1 MNKTCMAPCLLT
13 ICLLATTL
21 ACDEGP
27 RPTEVRRY
35 KTVLTQH
42 VSVDYNMVD
51 YLNTASPRA
60 GGWAYGDP
68 LPPEE
73 ITVPATATATVVFT
87 VEGDEFLMEAD
98 VQGLVPPNTVTD
110 PIASQK
116 AGERVTGDYWDIWM
130 GSFAPSTLLVQ
141 LGTLIPDPDD
151 ARHATLTLD
160 SRTTRDINGDKISVG
175 SLTSIETHYPNQSIS
190 LFDVQQF
197 GIDVE
202 NNTMEEFPDEQSGQ
216 LRLTDAAPLG
226 VPIDWTKPEI
236 EF

>member
-1 MNKTCMAPCLLT
+1 MNTKHTGPLLMIT
-13 ICLLATTL
+13 LLSVTT
-21 ACDEGP
+21 ACDEP
-27 RPTEVRRY
+27 RPDEIRRY

-51 YLNTASPRA
+51 YLTEFQPRV
-60 GGWAYGDP
+60 GGWAFGDP

-73 ITVPATATATVVFT
+73 LTVPETASATVVFT
-87 VEGDEFLMEAD
+87 VEGDEFLMEAE
-98 VQGLVPPNTVTD
+98 VQGLVPSETVTD
-110 PIASQK
+110 PIASIA
-116 AGERVTGDYWDIWM
+116 AGERVTGDIWDIWM

-141 LGTLIPDPDD
+141 LGTLEPDPSVPG
-151 ARHATLTLD
+151 RATLVVD
-160 SRTTRDINGDKISVG
+160 SRTAVDINGEKLSVS
-175 SLTSIETHYPNQSIS
+175 SLTSIETFYPNQSIS

-202 NNTMEEFPDEQSGQ
+202 KIGADAPDAQSGQ

-226 VPIDWTKPEI
+226 VPIDWPRPEI

>member
-1 MNKTCMAPCLLT
+1 MNANRMGPVLLIVPLLVAT
-13 ICLLATTL
+13 I
-21 ACDEGP
+21 ACDEP

-51 YLNTASPRA
+51 WLNQFQPRA

-68 LPPEE
+68 LPEEE
-73 ITVPATATATVVFT
+73 ITVPATAAANVVFT
-87 VEGDEFLMEAD
+87 VEGEEFTVDVDVTGLTPAD
-98 VQGLVPPNTVTD
+98 TVTD
-110 PIASQK
+110 PIASVAK
-116 AGERVTGDYWDIWM
+116 GERVTGDIWDIWM

-141 LGTLIPDPDD
+141 LGTLIPDADD
-151 ARHATLTLD
+151 PTHATLFLD
-160 SRTTRDINGDKISVG
+160 SRTARDINGDKLTVS
-175 SLTSIETHYPNQSIS
+175 SLTSVETHYPNQSIS

-202 NNTMEEFPDEQSGQ
+202 ATQEDSPDEQSGQ

>member
-1 MNKTCMAPCLLT
+1 MKPIRMAPIPMIVLLW
-13 ICLLATTL
+13 ATA
-21 ACDEGP
+21 ACEED
-27 RPTEVRRY
+27 RPDEVRRY

-51 YLNTASPRA
+51 YLTAFQPRV
-60 GGWAYGDP
+60 GGWAFGDP

-73 ITVPATATATVVFT
+73 LTVPLNSTATVVFT
-87 VEGDEFLMEAD
+87 VEGEEFLVE
-98 VQGLVPPNTVTD
+98 VEVEGLVPAETVTD
-110 PIASQK
+110 PIASVA
-116 AGERVTGDYWDIWM
+116 AGERVTGDIWDIWM

-141 LGTLIPDPDD
+141 LGTLIPDPDVPG
-151 ARHATLTLD
+151 RATLTLD
-160 SRTTRDINGDKISVG
+160 SRTAKDINGDKISVS

-202 NNTMEEFPDEQSGQ
+202 STTSDAPDEQSGQ

-226 VPIDWTKPEI
+226 VPIDWTRPEI